1 MGFLA
6 FLKSKFTKKKAVIG
20 LALGS
25 GGAKGFAHL
34 GALKAFEENGI
45 EFDVIGGTSIGSIV
59 GAFYADGYSS
69 TDIYGLISG
78 LNLKDML
85 NGIPFNMDMS
95 GIKKV
100 LDRQIGG
107 KNIEDLKKPMVVVAT
122 DADEMKEVVFT
133 KGNVATALCGSS
145 CYAPFFRPVV
155 DTEGR
160 RLIDGA
166 YMNAIPA
173 DRVAELGADY
183 IVGID
188 LSAFKEPTPIEKKR
202 PGSAENSSFQGYEY
216 SDVMLTPDLTA
227 YKAIAYNKRNEMY
240 ELGYQSAMAKMEQIK
255 ADYLLLRAGK
265 KPKSKK
271 TLI

>member
-1 MGFLA
+1 MGLLSFL
-6 FLKSKFTKKKAVIG
+6 FGRKKPLVIG

-78 LNLKDML
+78 LSLKDLL
-85 NGIPFNMDMS
+85 NGIPYNMDMS
-95 GIKKV
+95 NVKNII
-100 LDRQIGG
+100 DRQIGG
-107 KNIEDLKKPMVVVAT
+107 KNIEELKKPFVCVAT
-122 DADEMKEVVFT
+122 DADEMAEVVM
-133 KGNVATALCGSS
+133 KDGKASTALCASS
-145 CYAPFFRPVV
+145 CFAPYFRPVV

-173 DRVAELGADY
+173 DRVKELGADY
-183 IVGID
+183 IVGVD
-188 LSAFKEPTPIEKKR
+188 LSAFTTPNPDRKA
-202 PGSAENSSFQGYEY
+202 GSAENPSLQGYENC
-216 SDVMLTPDLTA
+216 DIMLTPDLREF
-227 YKAIAYNKRNEMY
+227 KAIAYNKKNEMY
-240 ELGYQSAMAKMEQIK
+240 ELGYQSAMDKMEQIK
-255 ADYLLLRAGK
+255 ADYKLLRSGK
-265 KPKSKK
+265 KPKRKIK
-271 TLI
+271 NG

>member
-1 MGFLA
+1 MGFWS
-6 FLKSKFTKKKAVIG
+6 FLKSKFSKKKAVIG

-59 GAFYADGYSS
+59 GAFYADGYTS

-78 LNLKDML
+78 LNLKEML
-85 NGIPFNMDMS
+85 TGIPFNMDMS
-95 GIKKV
+95 NIKKV

-122 DADEMKEVVFT
+122 DADEMTEVVFK

-145 CYAPFFRPVV
+145 CFAPFFRPVI
-155 DTEGR
+155 DIDGR

-166 YMNAIPA
+166 YVNAIPA

-188 LSAFKEPTPIEKKR
+188 LSAFKETTS
-202 PGSAENSSFQGYEY
+202 GENSSSQGYKY
-216 SDVMLTPDLTA
+216 SNVMLTPDLRE

-240 ELGYQSAMAKMEQIK
+240 ELGYQSAMEKMAEIK
-255 ADYLLLRAGK
+255 ADYTLLRAGK
-265 KPKSKK
+265 KLKK
-271 TLI
+271 KDR

>member
-1 MGFLA
+1 MGFFS
-6 FLKSKFTKKKAVIG
+6 FLFGRKKPLKIG

-78 LNLKDML
+78 ISLKDLL
-85 NGIPFNMDMS
+85 NGIPYNMDMS
-95 GIKKV
+95 NVKNII
-100 LDRQIGG
+100 DRQIGG
-107 KNIEDLKKPMVVVAT
+107 KNIEELKKPFVCVAT
-122 DADEMKEVVFT
+122 DADEMVEVVI
-133 KGNVATALCGSS
+133 KEGKASTALCGSS
-145 CYAPFFRPVV
+145 CFAPYFRPVI

-173 DRVAELGADY
+173 DRVKELGADY
-183 IVGID
+183 IVGVD
-188 LSAFKEPTPIEKKR
+188 LSAFKEPTPSSERKK
-202 PGSAENSSFQGYEY
+202 GSAENPSKQGYDN
-216 SDVMLTPDLTA
+216 SDVMLTPDLTEF
-227 YKAIAYNKRNEMY
+227 KAIAYNKKNEMY

-255 ADYLLLRAGK
+255 ADYKLLRAGK
-265 KPKSKK
+265 KPKPKK
-271 TLI
+271 

>member
-1 MGFLA
+1 MGFWA
-6 FLKSKFTKKKAVIG
+6 FLKSKFSKKKSVIG

-45 EFDVIGGTSIGSIV
+45 EFDVIGGTSIGSII
-59 GAFYADGYSS
+59 GAFYADGYTS
-69 TDIYGLISG
+69 TDIYGLVSG
-78 LNLKDML
+78 LNLKEL
-85 NGIPFNMDMS
+85 LTGIPFNMDMS
-95 GIKKV
+95 NIKKV

-122 DADEMKEVVFT
+122 DADEMTEVVF
-133 KGNVATALCGSS
+133 KEGNVATALCGSS
-145 CYAPFFRPVV
+145 CFAPFFRPVI

-166 YMNAIPA
+166 YVNAIPA

-188 LSAFKEPTPIEKKR
+188 LSAFKEVNPADKKKA
-202 PGSAENSSFQGYEY
+202 GSADNPSAQGYEY
-216 SDVMLTPDLTA
+216 SNVMLMPDLRE

-240 ELGYQSAMAKMEQIK
+240 ELGYQAAMEKMAEIR
-255 ADYLLLRAGK
+255 ADYTLLRAGK
-265 KPKSKK
+265 KLKK
-271 TLI
+271 KNK

>member
-1 MGFLA
+1 MGFWS
-6 FLKSKFTKKKAVIG
+6 FLKSKFSKKKAVIG

-59 GAFYADGYSS
+59 GAFYADGYTS

-78 LNLKDML
+78 LNLKEML
-85 NGIPFNMDMS
+85 TGIPFNMDMS
-95 GIKKV
+95 NIKKV

-122 DADEMKEVVFT
+122 DADEMTEVVF
-133 KGNVATALCGSS
+133 KNGNVATALCGSS
-145 CYAPFFRPVV
+145 CFDPFFRPVI
-155 DTEGR
+155 DTDGR

-166 YMNAIPA
+166 YVNAIPA

-188 LSAFKEPTPIEKKR
+188 LSAFKETTS
-202 PGSAENSSFQGYEY
+202 GENSSSQGYNY
-216 SDVMLTPDLTA
+216 SNVMLTPDLRE

-240 ELGYQSAMAKMEQIK
+240 ELGYQSAMEKMAEIK
-255 ADYLLLRAGK
+255 ADYTLLRAGK
-265 KPKSKK
+265 KLKK
-271 TLI
+271 KDR